1 MIVVRLLAT
10 GALALALGFGVS
22 NIALAA
28 GNGGNSNSSGAQNC
42 KSGEVWSSSL
52 KKCVKANSGLV
63 PDGELYEQGRE
74 LALAGNFDRAIETLD
89 AIRDKNHPAVLNYL
103 GYAHRKAG
111 MIDEGIAYYHQALA
125 IDPDYVLA
133 REYLGEGYVA
143 AGNVDLARQQLEE
156 IGTRCGIN
164 CEEYIELAEVIA
176 SAQ

>member
-1 MIVVRLLAT
+1 MFARMFPAT
-10 GALALALGFGVS
+10 GLALTLGLLLSSPSF
-22 NIALAA
+22 AA
-28 GNGGNSNSSGAQNC
+28 GDGGDSNSSGAKNC
-42 KSGEVWSSSL
+42 KSGQVWSNSL
-52 KKCVKANSGLV
+52 KRCVKSTSGLV

-74 LALAGNFDRAIETLD
+74 LALAGDFDRAIEVLE
-89 AIRDKNHPAVLNYL
+89 AVRDKDNPGVLNYL

-143 AGNVDLARQQLEE
+143 AGNVELARQQLQE
-156 IGTRCGIN
+156 IGTRCGTN

-176 SAQ
+176 SAD

>member
-1 MIVVRLLAT
+1 MFARILPSA
-10 GALALALGFGVS
+10 GLALTLGLMLSSPV
-22 NIALAA
+22 LAA
-28 GNGGNSNSSGAQNC
+28 GDGGDSNNSGAQNC
-42 KSGEVWSSSL
+42 KAGEVWSSSQ
-52 KKCVKANSGLV
+52 KKCVKSSSGLV
-63 PDGELYEQGRE
+63 PDVELYDQGRQ
-74 LALAGNFDRAIETLD
+74 LALAGEFDRAIEVLNT
-89 AIRDKNHPAVLNYL
+89 IRERNNPGVLNYL

-143 AGNVDLARQQLEE
+143 AGNVKLARLQLQE
-156 IGTRCGIN
+156 IGTRCGTN

>member
-1 MIVVRLLAT
+1 M
-10 GALALALGFGVS
+10 LGLVLSSPVS
-22 NIALAA
+22 AA
-28 GNGGNSNSSGAQNC
+28 GDGGDSNDSEAQNC
-42 KSGEVWSSSL
+42 KSGEVWSSSQ
-52 KKCVKANSGLV
+52 KKCVKSNSGLV
-63 PDGELYEQGRE
+63 PDRDLYDQGRQ
-74 LALAGNFDRAIETLD
+74 LALAGEFDRAIEVLN
-89 AIRDKNHPAVLNYL
+89 AIRERNNPGVLNYL

-143 AGNVDLARQQLEE
+143 AGNVKLARLQLQE
-156 IGTRCGIN
+156 IGTRCGTN

>member
-1 MIVVRLLAT
+1 MFVRILAVS
-10 GALALALGFGVS
+10 ALALSMSLGAHNFV
-22 NIALAA
+22 LAA
-28 GNGGNSNSSGAQNC
+28 GDGGGSTNSGAKKC
-42 KSGEVWSSSL
+42 KSGEVWSSSK
-52 KKCVKANSGLV
+52 KKCVKASSGLV

-74 LALAGNFDRAIETLD
+74 LALAGDYDRAIEVLD
-89 AIRDKNHPAVLNYL
+89 AVRNKGNPGVLNYL

-143 AGNVDLARQQLEE
+143 AGNVDLARQQLQE

>member
-1 MIVVRLLAT
+1 MLARMLPAA
-10 GALALALGFGVS
+10 GLALTIGLFLS
-22 NIALAA
+22 SPALAA
-28 GNGGNSNSSGAQNC
+28 GDGDSNDSGAQNC
-42 KSGEVWSSSL
+42 KAGEVWSTSQN
-52 KKCVKANSGLV
+52 KCVKSSSGIV
-63 PDGELYEQGRE
+63 PDGDLYDQGRA
-74 LALAGNFDRAIETLD
+74 LALAGDFERAIEVLG
-89 AIRDKNHPAVLNYL
+89 AIKNKDKPGVLNYL

-143 AGNVDLARQQLEE
+143 AGNVDLARLQLEE
-156 IGTRCGIN
+156 IGTRCGTN

>member
-1 MIVVRLLAT
+1 MSVRLLAASVLVLT
-10 GALALALGFGVS
+10 LGLGAS
-22 NIALAA
+22 YAA
-28 GNGGNSNSSGAQNC
+28 GDGGGSDNTGAQNC

-52 KKCVKANSGLV
+52 KRCVKANSGLV
-63 PDGELYEQGRE
+63 PDDELYAQGRD
-74 LALAGNFDRAIETLD
+74 LATSGDFDRAIETLQ
-89 AIRDKNHPAVLNYL
+89 AVRDKDNPGVLNYL

-111 MIDEGIAYYHQALA
+111 LIDQGIAYYHQALA

-156 IGTRCGIN
+156 IGTRCGTN